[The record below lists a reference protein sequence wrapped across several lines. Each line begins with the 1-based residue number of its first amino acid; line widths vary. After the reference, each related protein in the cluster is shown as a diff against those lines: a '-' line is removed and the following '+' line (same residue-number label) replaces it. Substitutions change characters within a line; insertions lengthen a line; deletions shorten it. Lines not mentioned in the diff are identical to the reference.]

1 MGWVTSD
8 AFLFAIVLQTVPLLL
23 AALGGMFSQQAN
35 VLNIALDG
43 MMLMGAFT
51 AIAIGAK
58 TGSTLVATL
67 AAAGAGVVIAV
78 IFGYVSLFLG
88 ADLVVVGIGIGA
100 LTAGI
105 SVLLLSTL
113 YHNEGSYSPRN
124 FPQMWQIH
132 LGPLQHIPI
141 IGPALE
147 GQSLLVLLAIVLVP
161 VSSYVLYKTRYGLH
175 VRAVGEEEP
184 AAVAAGLNPRRIK
197 MSTVLISGVL
207 CGVAGAQLAMAT
219 LGQFVS
225 GMTAGRGFIALAAI
239 FVGRAKPVGTMIGCL
254 IFGLSSA
261 VANQLQLKHYPSD
274 LMLMLP
280 YVVTVLV
287 LVARPAWNVLQRRRR
302 RALVAA
308 TVAP

>member
-1 MGWVTSD
+1 MSWVYSD

-23 AALGGMFSQQAN
+23 AGLGGMFSQQAN

-43 MMLMGAFT
+43 MMLMGAFV

-58 TGSTLVATL
+58 TGSTLVATI
-67 AAAGAGVVIAV
+67 AAAGSGAVIAL
-78 IFGYVSLFLG
+78 IFGYISLFLG
-88 ADLVVVGIGIGA
+88 ADLVVVGIGIGT
-100 LTAGI
+100 LTTGI

-132 LGPLQHIPI
+132 LGPLSHVPI
-141 IGPALE
+141 LGPAFE

-161 VSSYVLYKTRYGLH
+161 VSSFVLFKTRYGLR

-197 MSTVLISGVL
+197 MTTVLISGVL

-239 FVGRAKPVGTMIGCL
+239 FVGRAKPVGTMIGCF
-254 IFGLSSA
+254 IFGLASA
-261 VANQLQLKHYPSD
+261 VANELQLQHFPSD
-274 LMLMLP
+274 LMLALP

-287 LVARPAWNVLQRRRR
+287 LVARPAWKSLQRRRS

-308 TVAP
+308 AAMS